1 MNKRLSRLRE
11 PKSNP
16 WHMLTGMLIWGVFGY
31 LVIFKVMDFS
41 EDHSQLPV
49 SQMTSNIAVSTAQS
63 ETPPASTT
71 GFNSS
76 SIDSVSLAPGWYIHV
91 GSYQSKI
98 ETEVE
103 RLKYLRLQEPV
114 QIEVGADQLLHMFI
128 GPYHSQAESTRAKAK
143 IESELGVKQV
153 TIRQIGES
161 NNVATVDTN
170 PPESAKS
177 LKPTVPVG
185 TWYIQV
191 GAFEIAEN
199 AQKLGNEIRT
209 RNLPYKIEPAN
220 GLIRVLVGPYSSKE
234 KATEALPDLTKALS
248 LGTVIV
254 RQLEG

>member
-31 LVIFKVMDFS
+31 LVIFKVLNFS
-41 EDHSQLPV
+41 EDNSQLPV
-49 SQMTSNIAVSTAQS
+49 SQMTANIAVSTAQYENS
-63 ETPPASTT
+63 PAKAV

-76 SIDSVSLAPGWYIHV
+76 SIDNVSLAPGWYIHV

-114 QIEVGADQLLHMFI
+114 QIEVSADQLLHMFI
-128 GPYHSQAESTRAKAK
+128 GPYLSQSETTRAKDK
-143 IESELGVKQV
+143 IEAELGVKHV

-161 NNVATVDTN
+161 HSVATVDTN
-170 PPESAKS
+170 QPESEKS

-234 KATEALPDLTKALS
+234 KANEALPDLTKALS

>member
-11 PKSNP
+11 PNSNP
-16 WHMLTGMLIWGVFGY
+16 WHMLTGILIWGVFGY
-31 LVIFKVMDFS
+31 LVIFKVMNFS
-41 EDHSQLPV
+41 EDDSQLPA
-49 SQMTSNIAVSTAQS
+49 SQMTVNIAASNAQS
-63 ETPPASTT
+63 ENSAARVA

-91 GSYQSKI
+91 GSYRSKI

-114 QIEVGADQLLHMFI
+114 QIRVDADQLLHMFI
-128 GPYHSQAESTRAKAK
+128 GPYHSQAETNRVKDK
-143 IESELGVKQV
+143 IEAELSVKQV

-170 PPESAKS
+170 QQESAKS
-177 LKPTVPVG
+177 LKSTVPVG

-199 AQKLGNEIRT
+199 AHKLGNEIRT
-209 RNLPYKIEPAN
+209 RNLPYKLEPAN

-234 KATEALPDLTKALS
+234 KASEALPDLTKALS

-254 RQLEG
+254 RQFEG

>member
-1 MNKRLSRLRE
+1 MNKRLSGLSE

-16 WHMLTGMLIWGVFGY
+16 WYLLTGMLIWGVFGY

-41 EDHSQLPV
+41 EDDSQLPV
-49 SQMTSNIAVSTAQS
+49 SQLTATIA
-63 ETPPASTT
+63 ASTEQSNNPAAGAS

-114 QIEVGADQLLHMFI
+114 QIEVSADQLLHMFI
-128 GPYHSQAESTRAKAK
+128 GPYHTEAETIRAKDK
-143 IESELGVKQV
+143 IEVELGVKQV

-161 NNVATVDTN
+161 PNVATVDTN
-170 PPESAKS
+170 QPESAKS

-234 KATEALPDLTKALS
+234 KATEALPDLTKDLS

-254 RQLEG
+254 RELEG

>member
-41 EDHSQLPV
+41 EDDRQLPV
-49 SQMTSNIAVSTAQS
+49 SQVTANIAASTAQS
-63 ETPPASTT
+63 GNQAVRAT
-71 GFNSS
+71 GLNAS
-76 SIDSVSLAPGWYIHV
+76 SIDSVSLDPGWYIHV

-114 QIEVGADQLLHMFI
+114 QIEVSADQLLHMFI
-128 GPYHSQAESTRAKAK
+128 GPYHSQAETTRAKDK
-143 IESELGVKQV
+143 IEAELGVKQV
-153 TIRQIGES
+153 TIRQIDES
-161 NNVATVDTN
+161 HNVAAVDTN
-170 PPESAKS
+170 QSESANS
-177 LKPTVPVG
+177 LKPVVPVG

>member
-11 PKSNP
+11 QKSNP

-41 EDHSQLPV
+41 EDDSQLPV
-49 SQMTSNIAVSTAQS
+49 SQMTENVAVSTTQS
-63 ETPPASTT
+63 ENPAARAAGFST
-71 GFNSS
+71 S
-76 SIDSVSLAPGWYIHV
+76 SIDSVSLAPGWYIHA

-114 QIEVGADQLLHMFI
+114 QIEVSDDQLLHMFI
-128 GPYHSQAESTRAKAK
+128 GPYPSEAETNRAKDK
-143 IESELGVKQV
+143 IAAELGVKQV
-153 TIRQIGES
+153 TIRQIGET
-161 NNVATVDTN
+161 NNVATVATN
-170 PPESAKS
+170 QSEPAKS
-177 LKPTVPVG
+177 LESTVPLG

-191 GAFEIAEN
+191 GAFELAEN
-199 AQKLGNEIRT
+199 AYKLSDEIRT

-234 KATEALPDLTKALS
+234 KASEALPDLTKALS

>member
-1 MNKRLSRLRE
+1 MNKRLNRLRE

-31 LVIFKVMDFS
+31 LVIFKVMNFS
-41 EDHSQLPV
+41 ENDSQLPV
-49 SQMTSNIAVSTAQS
+49 SQMTANIAASTAQS
-63 ETPPASTT
+63 EDPAARTA
-71 GFNSS
+71 GLNSS
-76 SIDSVSLAPGWYIHV
+76 SIDSVSLASGWYIHV

-128 GPYHSQAESTRAKAK
+128 GPYHSQAETNRAKDK
-143 IESELGVKQV
+143 IEAELGVNQL

-161 NNVATVDTN
+161 NNVAKVDTN
-170 PPESAKS
+170 QPESAKS

-199 AQKLGNEIRT
+199 AHKLGNKIRT
-209 RNLPYKIEPAN
+209 RNLPYKLEPAN

-234 KATEALPDLTKALS
+234 KASEALPDLTKALS

>member
-1 MNKRLSRLRE
+1 
-11 PKSNP
+11 
-16 WHMLTGMLIWGVFGY
+16 
-31 LVIFKVMDFS
+31 
-41 EDHSQLPV
+41 
-49 SQMTSNIAVSTAQS
+49 MTANLEASTAQS
-63 ETPPASTT
+63 EKPEARAVGS
-71 GFNSS
+71 NSS

-103 RLKYLRLQEPV
+103 RLKFLRLQEPV
-114 QIEVGADQLLHMFI
+114 QIEVSADQLLHMFI
-128 GPYHSQAESTRAKAK
+128 GPYNSQAETNRAKDK
-143 IESELGVKQV
+143 IEAELGVKQV
-153 TIRQIGES
+153 TIRQVGES
-161 NNVATVDTN
+161 NNIATVDTN
-170 PPESAKS
+170 QPDSAKS

-191 GAFEIAEN
+191 GAFENAEN
-199 AQKLGNEIRT
+199 AHKLGNEIQT

-234 KATEALPDLTKALS
+234 KASEALPDLTKALS

>member
-1 MNKRLSRLRE
+1 MNKRLSGLRE

-31 LVIFKVMDFS
+31 LVIFEVMDFS
-41 EDHSQLPV
+41 QNDSQLPV
-49 SQMTSNIAVSTAQS
+49 SQVTANIA
-63 ETPPASTT
+63 ASTEQSANPTIRAT
-71 GFNSS
+71 GLNSS

-114 QIEVGADQLLHMFI
+114 QIEISADQLLHMFV
-128 GPYHSQAESTRAKAK
+128 GPYHSQAETTRAKDK
-143 IESELGVKQV
+143 IEAELGVKQV

-161 NNVATVDTN
+161 HNVATVDTN
-170 PPESAKS
+170 QPESIKS
-177 LKPTVPVG
+177 LKPAVPVD

-191 GAFEIAEN
+191 RAFEIAEN